1 MLPPQITTEAQHQ
14 PDFCAFYEECGENPS
29 VEGALIKPIIPCLD
43 YSPAR
48 PLQGY
53 HYQELKRVCPML
65 DQGIGKTKACC
76 SLNQLTSLS
85 KSLELSK
92 AVLNRC
98 PSCADN
104 FAHVHCINTCSPNQ
118 SQLLNI
124 TRTMNVTIV
133 TPTLGGTPVNVTREA
148 VLGYQSF
155 LSQTFAD
162 DAFKS
167 CKNVRIPATGGY
179 AIATMCGRY
188 GATLCTPQRWY
199 DFQGDSSN
207 GLAPLDVEFNLVPE
221 GQSAPPGMI
230 VYNGKALACN
240 EVTPTGGEAC
250 SCQDCEESCP
260 ALPPLP
266 ELPTPF
272 EIGQLDG
279 VMVICLIV
287 FCCISVLFLT
297 FLMIKCIRQSSRKGA
312 KGSEKG
318 AHKKDKNAN
327 EVKEGHPIIDPKDVS
342 CTDRNSL
349 VMQEF
354 LGSFFRVWGSMI
366 ARNPFKVLLVCLVMV
381 VVLGSGMH
389 KIELTTDP
397 VQLWSSPTSRARRE
411 KDFHD
416 AHFDPFFR
424 TNQLILTAPGYPGHI
439 YDSLV
444 FGKQNFSGILSKGN
458 QCSSHM
464 EVLSKN
470 KRPNIIISGP
480 DKSLILCI
488 ILANYSMLVFW
499 KD

>member
-1 MLPPQITTEAQHQ
+1 MLPPQVTSEAQHE
-14 PDFCAFYEECGENPS
+14 PGFCAFYEECGENPS
-29 VEGALIKPIIPCLD
+29 VEGALITPIIPCLN

-48 PLQGY
+48 LLQGF
-53 HYQELKRVCPML
+53 HYERLRTVCPML
-65 DQGIGKTKACC
+65 DQGPGKTTACC
-76 SLNQLTSLS
+76 SVNQLNSLYQ
-85 KSLELSK
+85 SLQLSK

-118 SQLLNI
+118 SQLLNV
-124 TRTMNVTIV
+124 TRTMNVTITT
-133 TPTLGGTPVNVTREA
+133 TPAPGATPVNETREA

-155 LSQTFAD
+155 ISKTFAD
-162 DAFKS
+162 AAFQS
-167 CKNVRIPATGGY
+167 CKNVRIPATGGF

-230 VYNGKALACN
+230 VYNGKALGCN
-240 EVTPTGGEAC
+240 ETTLTGGEAC

-266 ELPTPF
+266 PLPTRF

-279 VMVICLIV
+279 VMVICLII
-287 FCCISVLFLT
+287 FCCLAGLFLT
-297 FLMIKCIRQSSRKGA
+297 FVMVKCILKRRKGDSG
-312 KGSEKG
+312 KGS
-318 AHKKDKNAN
+318 HKKDKNAN
-327 EVKEGHPIIDPKDVS
+327 EMKESHPIIDPKDVS

-349 VMQEF
+349 AMQEF
-354 LGSFFRVWGSMI
+354 LGSFFRVWGSMM
-366 ARNPFKVLLVCLVMV
+366 ARHPFKVLLACLVMV
-381 VVLGSGMH
+381 VVLGSGLH
-389 KIELTTDP
+389 KLELTTDP

-416 AHFDPFFR
+416 KHFDPFFR
-424 TNQLILTAPGYPGHI
+424 TNQLILTAPGFPGHI

-458 QCSSHM
+458 HCPSHM
-464 EVLSKN
+464 EKSCGKLTWLLSVQ
-470 KRPNIIISGP
+470 I
-480 DKSLILCI
+480 
-488 ILANYSMLVFW
+488 
-499 KD
+499 